1 MPNQIVVRPP
11 FRKRGQMPFFHSS
24 LSVGSAT
31 GSGGVKVGGSATV
44 LFGHGQQVA
53 SDVVVEWDFDNDG
66 DFSEGV
72 EDITSY
78 VLSMEVMTGRDWPSL
93 LTGKAGPGKFRAT
106 LRNDDDRFNYFNTSS
121 PLNAGSFSLKTGRK
135 VRVRTSTA
143 TNPDPALL
151 AKDRFGRS
159 DGALGT
165 PETGAAWT
173 GPLANDFAIVSKT
186 ARPAT
191 EGQAHIGLIDVA
203 DTDYYAQCRMS
214 EVGAGTNVVG
224 LVYRYQDTTNYSLAV
239 LDVSAA
245 QLKLI
250 DVVAGTPTTIESESV
265 EVYDDITIGVLVS
278 GSSVT
283 FYHEG
288 VPVFSDVAIQT
299 DETDVGIYASWGTG
313 DVRPAIDDFYVWE
326 SLPSEVE
333 GILWTGD
340 ISDLV
345 TSVQAGPQKLAVI
358 QGNGWLS
365 RLATQRLQPM
375 RAAEGKKT
383 GVLVGNVLSRA
394 NLSHPPFMIDE
405 GDITTGPVAMDEM
418 DAIEAARRF
427 EETEFG
433 FLYETQEG
441 YIAYDSRTARDAS
454 TSQVTFTDAVGGQYG
469 YSGIEPLDW
478 RREIVNRVI
487 AGVAPSAPSGVTVT
501 TLNQTDLGLGID
513 LDVTMPATVDAGDL
527 LLVAVTATP
536 SGDIFDWILPAGWT
550 ALTDVPASG
559 TNVIAP
565 PVIFAKVA
573 DGTEDGASVTFGSMQ
588 DTSANGGAVAHT
600 YRVTDWFGSL
610 EGVTV
615 GEFSTGSDPSV
626 VFPSWGPSPSLFIAF
641 RFGYSDNGGPGASSV
656 SGTTY
661 PLGYGNGTSTV
672 ALPSGDAD
680 AAVQSAYRLGVVQ
693 VENPA
698 AFGGTFTNF
707 DYTSCIVLAVRG
719 YNGEEMLNT
728 GVATVQLDDLDS
740 QADHN
745 MIRTHADPSN
755 LFADTA
761 AATTYAQLVLDKYA
775 DDRPIIALQFY
786 PTKSAAYRSQAIRRR
801 VSDRITLVA
810 VNNSGLGISQDFF
823 IESINHQWSNG
834 TTLWSTRWELSPA

>member
-239 LDVSAA
+239 LDVSAT

-433 FLYETQEG
+433 FLHETQEG

-487 AGVAPSAPSGVTVT
+487 AGVAPSAPSGVTLT
-501 TLNQTDLGLGID
+501 ERSGTAISNID
-513 LDVTMPATVDAGDL
+513 VVMPATVTAGDL
-527 LLVAVTATP
+527 LLVNIIAGPTSASSSRLWIVPQGWSELTR
-536 SGDIFDWILPAGWT
+536 SGVQNLTYDAAGALSHTSKIF
-550 ALTDVPASG
+550 V
-559 TNVIAP
+559 
-565 PVIFAKVA
+565 KVA
-573 DGTEDGASVTFGSMQ
+573 VGDEDGDTVRFGAGF
-588 DTSANGGAVAHT
+588 TGGAGEAFVAHV
-600 YRVTDWFGSL
+600 YRVTDWFGSIDD
-610 EGVTV
+610 GVAV
-615 GEFSTGSDPSV
+615 SDYSDGDDPTV
-626 VFPSWGPSPSLFIAF
+626 VFPSWGPSPSLFLAF
-641 RFGYSDNGGPGASSV
+641 WSSLTFVSLASFD
-656 SGTTY
+656 Y
-661 PLGYGNGTSTV
+661 PLGYTDGTLTSV
-672 ALPSGDAD
+672 APSEALIMASAQRV
-680 AAVQSAYRLGVVQ
+680 AATEA
-693 VENPA
+693 ENPGS
-698 AFGGTFTNF
+698 FQSVF
-707 DYTSCIVLAVRG
+707 DPGSFYEEAIVVAIRG

-745 MIRTHADPSN
+745 SIRTHADPSN